1 MTGSRG
7 RDGPG
12 DSTRGGQHG
21 RHEPLRLGSGR
32 DDDRDG
38 RDLPVAHRV
47 TVAAHGGQ
55 RAAQHRR
62 LGDRVPRVADERSG
76 EHLLA
81 DGMRGVCQ
89 QDQADAGRVQWQP
102 AASPG
107 DHMNGLAAADP
118 LEVDGVRA
126 VEHRELHVL
135 VRRLVEILEVGQRSL
150 AQPYVAVRAR
160 RDLPQ
165 AQADPV
171 ATRLVALDGA
181 PVGQLAEQAVG
192 AAQRQRGQ
200 PADLGEREPRIRR
213 TERVEDP
220 QHALDDRDVRPGA
233 HERHPST
240 QWKDAGHPA
249 GNGRTLAAVRTQVGI
264 VGAGPAGLLL
274 SQLLHQQGIESVVLE
289 RHDRAYVEHR
299 VRAGVLEHGTAETLR
314 EAGVGKRMDAEG
326 LQHEGTELRFA
337 RRRHRIDFA
346 DLIGR
351 SIVVYGQLEV
361 VKDLIAERL
370 ARGGDV
376 RFDIADVRLAG
387 LDTNRPRIEL
397 ADGSVDCDFVVG
409 ADGFH
414 GISRDH
420 IADLAIHERQY
431 PFAWLGILA
440 EAPPSSRELIYT
452 RHERGFA
459 LHSMR
464 SPRIT
469 RMYLQVPLDDDL
481 AAWPDERI
489 WAELHRRFETDDGFV
504 LTEGPLLD
512 KGITSMRS
520 FVASP

>member
-1 MTGSRG
+1 M
-7 RDGPG
+7 
-12 DSTRGGQHG
+12 
-21 RHEPLRLGSGR
+21 
-32 DDDRDG
+32 
-38 RDLPVAHRV
+38 
-47 TVAAHGGQ
+47 
-55 RAAQHRR
+55 
-62 LGDRVPRVADERSG
+62 
-76 EHLLA
+76 
-81 DGMRGVCQ
+81 
-89 QDQADAGRVQWQP
+89 
-102 AASPG
+102 
-107 DHMNGLAAADP
+107 
-118 LEVDGVRA
+118 
-126 VEHRELHVL
+126 
-135 VRRLVEILEVGQRSL
+135 
-150 AQPYVAVRAR
+150 
-160 RDLPQ
+160 
-165 AQADPV
+165 
-171 ATRLVALDGA
+171 
-181 PVGQLAEQAVG
+181 
-192 AAQRQRGQ
+192 
-200 PADLGEREPRIRR
+200 
-213 TERVEDP
+213 
-220 QHALDDRDVRPGA
+220 
-233 HERHPST
+233 
-240 QWKDAGHPA
+240 
-249 GNGRTLAAVRTQVGI
+249 RTQVGI

-274 SQLLHQQGIESVVLE
+274 SQLLHLQGIESVVLE

-326 LQHEGTELRFA
+326 LPHEGTELRFA

-346 DLIGR
+346 ELTGR
-351 SIVVYGQLEV
+351 SIMVYGQQEV

-376 RFDIADVRLAG
+376 RFEIADVRLAG
-387 LDTNRPRIEL
+387 LDTSRPRIEF

-520 FVASP
+520 FVASPMHHGRLLLAGDAAHIVPPTGAKGLNLAVADVRLLAHALGGYYADGREDLLAAYTGTALRRVWRSTHFSWWMTSMLHVDPHADAFDEQLARAQLDYVVSSRAMATTLAENYTGLPYTQGWSYR